1 MYSQINQSIALKT
14 VKKFGFSV
22 NAVWNGQQALDYL
35 LKEPSPEHPKP
46 DIILMDVQMPIL
58 DGYRATHRIR
68 HHRPYAT
75 MERIRSIPIVAMTAS
90 AIQGDREKCQKAGM
104 DDYLAKPVK
113 APTLE
118 KKLIKWAIEGQRP
131 RRLAMTEDVHDDN
144 DSNCGHHSE
153 PSTDTMPLGSKSPST
168 SESTQL
174 VAEAS
179 RLQGLDKSE
188 GDRDLQRAEAEE
200 KATELR
206 DDKLLAASEVH
217 PSITP
222 GATVVHP
229 PQKSPAVRP
238 GLPPS
243 KLTEENITRLDRE
256 QTPISLHVPRLKYDD
271 SREASSMEVA
281 GRGTLPSASTV
292 GSFKSQKIQRGP
304 LEKGPPRYD
313 SDISQ
318 VTITPDNEEEQG

>member
-1 MYSQINQSIALKT
+1 M
-14 VKKFGFSV
+14 KKFGFSV

-35 LKEPSPEHPKP
+35 MKEPSPEHPKP

-68 HHRPYAT
+68 HHRPYANV
-75 MERIRSIPIVAMTAS
+75 ESIRSVPIVAMTAS
-90 AIQGDREKCQKAGM
+90 AIQGDKEKCQQAGM

-118 KKLIKWAIEGQRP
+118 KKLIKWAMEGQKP
-131 RRLAMTEDVHDDN
+131 GRLKMTHKIHDDN
-144 DSNCGHHSE
+144 DSNCDRGSE
-153 PSTDTMPLGSKSPST
+153 QPSPDTSLDPQSPPASDT
-168 SESTQL
+168 NQI
-174 VAEAS
+174 VAAS
-179 RLQGLDKSE
+179 GRLQGLDKSE
-188 GDRDLQRAEAEE
+188 GDRGLQRAEAEE

-217 PSITP
+217 PSTTT

-243 KLTEENITRLDRE
+243 KLTEENITILDRE
-256 QTPISLHVPRLKYDD
+256 QDSSSLLVPRLRHDNND
-271 SREASSMEVA
+271 GPSSMEVA
-281 GRGTLPSASTV
+281 GRNTSPSVSTV
-292 GSFKSQKIQRGP
+292 GSLQNLNTKGKQRGP
-304 LEKGPPRYD
+304 LREALSRND
-313 SDISQ
+313 SDLST
-318 VTITPDNEEEQG
+318 VTVTQSNIKEQE